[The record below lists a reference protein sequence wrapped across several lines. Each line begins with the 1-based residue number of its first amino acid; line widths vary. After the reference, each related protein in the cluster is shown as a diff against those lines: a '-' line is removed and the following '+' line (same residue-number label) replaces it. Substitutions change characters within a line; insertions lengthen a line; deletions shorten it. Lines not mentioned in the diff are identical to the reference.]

1 MFEIADNYVFTDDNY
16 FKLALILL
24 RIRAKIPVIM
34 MGETGCGKT
43 SLIRKLS
50 EFINNGNKSKMKIL
64 NIHVGTNDKDIIRF
78 LEKKVIPEAK
88 KLQEKDKQKK
98 NESQK
103 NEYQKDMIFHDSTLW
118 VFFDEINTCNS
129 MGLIS
134 EILCKRT
141 YQGNEI
147 PENVAFIAACNPYR
161 TYGNEEKKEKNEKI
175 RDGLNV
181 ANAQNEIRNN
191 LKDKKEIDKI
201 KNLNKK
207 SSLVYAVNPLP
218 HSLLNFV
225 FDFGR
230 VSDEDEKKYII
241 NIIEESQLK
250 YFNKYKDNSFNQE
263 DFMKIND
270 LAVNMIITSQNFI
283 RKNNDISS
291 VSLREI
297 RRFNIFFEFF
307 YDYLKK
313 KKEMKSNDFNEINI
327 SEFEKENYKFYSEC
341 TYKEIHLYSIILSI
355 FVCYYLRIS
364 KNEDRKKLINDN
376 LKEILRKYNKKYED
390 FMKIPQKEQ
399 YFIAECINLEKGIA
413 KNKALLDNIF
423 ALFVAINTKVPIFI
437 IGKPGCSKSLSVQ
450 LIIKS
455 MRGKDSKNLL
465 FKNLPRII
473 MTSYQGSMGSTSKG
487 VKNVFRIARNKLKS
501 AKEQRNQNE
510 EVISMIFFDELGL
523 AEHSPNNPLKV
534 IHSELEYDLNEGD
547 KK

>member
-1 MFEIADNYVFTDDNY
+1 
-16 FKLALILL
+16 
-24 RIRAKIPVIM
+24 
-34 MGETGCGKT
+34 
-43 SLIRKLS
+43 
-50 EFINNGNKSKMKIL
+50 
-64 NIHVGTNDKDIIRF
+64 
-78 LEKKVIPEAK
+78 
-88 KLQEKDKQKK
+88 
-98 NESQK
+98 
-103 NEYQKDMIFHDSTLW
+103 MIFHDSTLW

-161 TYGNEEKKEKNEKI
+161 TYGIEEKKEKNEKI

-297 RRFNIFFEFF
+297 RRFNIFFKFF

-376 LKEILRKYNKKYED
+376 LKELLRKYNKKYED
-390 FMKIPQKEQ
+390 FMKIPKKEQ